1 MKTKLFIVVA
11 LTFILTQ
18 FEAHAQYN
26 GGNSN
31 GSTVSELN
39 NASCPLPP
47 HFYAYFGGNNDGS
60 GVNEYSTATCGTA
73 AFQFAYMGGIADGA
87 ATEEITTAV
96 CGIPPS
102 FYAYM
107 GGNNDGAGV
116 ETYEQS
122 VCGFPPQFYAYF
134 GGNDDGFSLDKT
146 SPICPTEPPVAGF
159 TASTTQVCVGQ
170 SITFTDT
177 STNIPSAWTWT
188 FEGGTPSS
196 STSQNPTVTY
206 NTPGVYDVTLVA
218 ANYNGTNQVI
228 ATDHITVYANPTIT
242 SASGGSNCGAGS
254 VTLSATASVGF
265 LNWYDAP
272 TGGNLLGTTFS
283 PGTYQQF
290 FATTTTYYV
299 AAINGV
305 CESPRTP
312 VTATIVEVPTITSVS
327 SATRCGSG
335 SVTIS
340 ATASAGTVYW
350 YNVASGGTALSAGS
364 TYSPSVSTTTT
375 FYVETTLNGC
385 TSSRTPV
392 EVIINEVPSITSTTP
407 ASRCDSGSVT
417 IAASASSGT
426 ISWFSVST
434 GGTSLGTGASFV
446 TPSLSTS
453 TNFYAEVSDGI
464 CTSPRT
470 AVLATVNVTPS
481 ITATTPNSRCDS
493 GSVTLF
499 ASANAGV
506 LQWYDAAVGGTL
518 LGTGTTFT
526 TPSISNTTT
535 YYVASVN
542 NSCAS
547 VRVPVVATVNAV
559 PTVVSTAD
567 ASSCAGT
574 LTALTATPSEGVIY
588 WYNSASGGSAFAT
601 GNSLPVSGSSATY
614 YAEASSNGCPSARV
628 AVSFTV
634 IPVPSLVTTSPA
646 SRCGTGTVTIGVN
659 YNFGTINWYDTPTG
673 GNLLGTGSSFTTPA
687 ISVSTL
693 YYAEAISGGCSSPRQ
708 GVYANVISVPPPSG
722 SATQSF
728 CSGETVGLLQIS
740 SGTNVVWYDAAI
752 GGNIVPNNAV
762 LINGATY
769 YASQNP
775 SGCESQD
782 RLAVTVVSGTCL
794 GIKEVAFSDLKVYPN
809 PVVDFLTISHTE
821 ELSKVTVVN
830 LLGQIIYNQLLQTD
844 EVKIDMS
851 GWATSTYIVK
861 VYDAENRM
869 ASIKVVKK

>member
-26 GGNSN
+26 GGISN

-60 GVNEYSTATCGTA
+60 GVDEYSTATCGTA
-73 AFQFAYMGGIADGA
+73 AFQFAYMGGIGDGA

-116 ETYEQS
+116 ETLEQS

-134 GGNDDGFSLDKT
+134 GGNGDGFSLDKT
-146 SPICPTEPPVAGF
+146 TPICPTEPPVAGF
-159 TASTTQVCVGQ
+159 TATSTQICVGQ
-170 SITFTDT
+170 TISFTDV
-177 STNIPSAWTWT
+177 STNIPAGWTWT

-196 STSQNPTVTY
+196 STVQNPTVTY

-218 ANYNGTNQVI
+218 ANYNGTNTIVL
-228 ATDHITVYANPTIT
+228 TDYITVYAYPLVTT
-242 SASGGSNCGAGS
+242 TTPAARCDSGT
-254 VTLSATASVGF
+254 VILQATTNVGT
-265 LNWYDAP
+265 LNWYDASV
-272 TGGNLLGTTFS
+272 GGNLVGTGASFTTPS
-283 PGTYQQF
+283 LTS
-290 FATTTTYYV
+290 TTTYYV
-299 AAINGV
+299 ESVNGV
-305 CESPRTP
+305 CSSARSAVIATVNTTP
-312 VTATIVEVPTITSVS
+312 SITATTP
-327 SATRCGSG
+327 ATRCGAG
-335 SVTIS
+335 TVNLSV
-340 ATASAGTVYW
+340 TASAGTVFW
-350 YNVASGGTALSAGS
+350 YSASSGGTALSAGS
-364 TYSPSVSTTTT
+364 SYSPSVTITTT
-375 FYVETTLNGC
+375 YYAETTLSGC
-385 TSSRTPV
+385 TSPRTPV
-392 EVIINEVPSITSTTP
+392 LVTVNEVPSITTTTP
-407 ASRCDSGSVT
+407 ASRCDSGTVT
-417 IAASASSGT
+417 LGATASSGT
-426 ISWFSVST
+426 ISWYNVSA
-434 GGTSLGTGASFV
+434 GGTSLGTGTSFT
-446 TPSLSTS
+446 TPSISTS
-453 TNFYAEVSDGI
+453 TNFYAEVSSGI
-464 CTSPRT
+464 CTSTRT

-574 LTALTATPSEGVIY
+574 LTALTATPSEGIIY

-628 AVSFTV
+628 AVSFTA

-646 SRCGTGTVTIGVN
+646 SRCGTGTVIIGAN
-659 YNFGTINWYDTPTG
+659 YNFGTINWYDSPTG
-673 GNLLGTGSSFTTPA
+673 GSLLGTGSSFTTPA

-708 GVYANVISVPPPSG
+708 GVYANVITVPSPTG

-752 GGNIVPNNAV
+752 G
-762 LINGATY
+762 
-769 YASQNP
+769 
-775 SGCESQD
+775 
-782 RLAVTVVSGTCL
+782 
-794 GIKEVAFSDLKVYPN
+794 
-809 PVVDFLTISHTE
+809 
-821 ELSKVTVVN
+821 
-830 LLGQIIYNQLLQTD
+830 
-844 EVKIDMS
+844 
-851 GWATSTYIVK
+851 
-861 VYDAENRM
+861 
-869 ASIKVVKK
+869 

>member
-60 GVNEYSTATCGTA
+60 GVDEYSAATCGTA

-116 ETYEQS
+116 DTLEQS

-134 GGNDDGFSLDKT
+134 GGNGDGFSLDKT
-146 SPICPTEPPVAGF
+146 TPICPTEPPVAGF
-159 TASTTQVCVGQ
+159 TATSTQICVGQ
-170 SITFTDT
+170 TISFTDV
-177 STNIPSAWTWT
+177 STNIPAGWTWT

-196 STSQNPTVTY
+196 STVQNPTVTY

-218 ANYNGTNQVI
+218 ANYNGTNTIVL
-228 ATDHITVYANPTIT
+228 TDYITVYAYPLVTAT
-242 SASGGSNCGAGS
+242 TPAARCDSGT
-254 VTLSATASVGF
+254 VTLQATTNVGT
-265 LNWYDAP
+265 LNWYDASV
-272 TGGNLLGTTFS
+272 GGNLVGT
-283 PGTYQQF
+283 GTSF
-290 FATTTTYYV
+290 TTPSLTSTTTYYV
-299 AAINGV
+299 ESVNGV
-305 CESPRTP
+305 CSSARSAVIATVNTTP
-312 VTATIVEVPTITSVS
+312 SITATTP
-327 SATRCGSG
+327 ATRCGAG
-335 SVTIS
+335 TVNISV
-340 ATASAGTVYW
+340 TASAGTVFW
-350 YNVASGGTALSAGS
+350 YSASSGGTALSAGS
-364 TYSPSVSTTTT
+364 SYSPSVTATTT
-375 FYVETTLNGC
+375 YYAETTLSGC
-385 TSSRTPV
+385 TSPRTPV
-392 EVIINEVPSITSTTP
+392 LVTLNEVPTITATAP
-407 ASRCDSGSVT
+407 ASRCDSGTVT
-417 IAASASSGT
+417 LGATASSGT
-426 ISWFSVST
+426 ISWYNVSS
-434 GGTSLGTGASFV
+434 GGTSLGTGTSFT
-446 TPSLSTS
+446 TPSISTS
-453 TNFYAEVSDGI
+453 TNFYVEVSSGI
-464 CTSPRT
+464 CTSTRT

-493 GSVTLF
+493 GSVALF

-628 AVSFTV
+628 AVSFTA

-659 YNFGTINWYDTPTG
+659 YNFGTINWYDTPAG

-693 YYAEAISGGCSSPRQ
+693 YYAEAISGGCSSSRQ
-708 GVYANVISVPPPSG
+708 GVYANVISVPPPTG
-722 SATQSF
+722 NATQSF

-869 ASIKVVKK
+869 TSIKVVKK

>member
-60 GVNEYSTATCGTA
+60 GVDEYSAATCGTA

-116 ETYEQS
+116 DTLEQS

-134 GGNDDGFSLDKT
+134 GGNGDGFSLDKT
-146 SPICPTEPPVAGF
+146 TPICPTEPPVAGF
-159 TASTTQVCVGQ
+159 TATSTQICVGQ
-170 SITFTDT
+170 TISFTDV
-177 STNIPSAWTWT
+177 STNIPAGWTWT

-196 STSQNPTVTY
+196 STVQNPTVTY

-218 ANYNGTNQVI
+218 ANYNGTNTIVL
-228 ATDHITVYANPTIT
+228 TDYITVYAYPLVTT
-242 SASGGSNCGAGS
+242 TTPAARCDSGT
-254 VTLSATASVGF
+254 VTLQATTNVGT
-265 LNWYDAP
+265 LNWYDASV
-272 TGGNLLGTTFS
+272 GGNLVGT
-283 PGTYQQF
+283 GTSF
-290 FATTTTYYV
+290 TTPSLTSTTTYYV
-299 AAINGV
+299 ESVNGV
-305 CESPRTP
+305 CSSARSAVIATVNTTP
-312 VTATIVEVPTITSVS
+312 SITATTP
-327 SATRCGSG
+327 ATRCGAG
-335 SVTIS
+335 TVNISV
-340 ATASAGTVYW
+340 TASAGTVFW
-350 YNVASGGTALSAGS
+350 YSASSGGTALSAGS
-364 TYSPSVSTTTT
+364 SYSPSVTATTT
-375 FYVETTLNGC
+375 YYAETTLSGC
-385 TSSRTPV
+385 TSPRTPV
-392 EVIINEVPSITSTTP
+392 LVTVNEVPTITATAP
-407 ASRCDSGSVT
+407 ASRCDSGTVT
-417 IAASASSGT
+417 LGATASSGT
-426 ISWFSVST
+426 ISWYNVSS
-434 GGTSLGTGASFV
+434 GGTSLGTGTSFT
-446 TPSLSTS
+446 TPSISTS
-453 TNFYAEVSDGI
+453 TNFYVEVSSGI
-464 CTSPRT
+464 CTSTRT

-567 ASSCAGT
+567 ASSCAGA

-628 AVSFTV
+628 AVSFTA

-659 YNFGTINWYDTPTG
+659 YNFGTINWYDTPAG

-693 YYAEAISGGCSSPRQ
+693 YYAEAISGGCSSSRQ
-708 GVYANVISVPPPSG
+708 GVYANVITVPPPTG
-722 SATQSF
+722 NATQSF

-775 SGCESQD
+775 SGCESQG

>member
-60 GVNEYSTATCGTA
+60 GVDEYSTATCGTA

-116 ETYEQS
+116 ETLEQS

-134 GGNDDGFSLDKT
+134 GGNGDGFSLDKT
-146 SPICPTEPPVAGF
+146 TPICPTEPPVAGF
-159 TASTTQVCVGQ
+159 TATSTQICVGQ
-170 SITFTDT
+170 TISFTDV
-177 STNIPSAWTWT
+177 STNIPAGWTWT

-196 STSQNPTVTY
+196 STVQNPTVTY

-218 ANYNGTNQVI
+218 ANYNGTNTIVL
-228 ATDHITVYANPTIT
+228 TDYITVYAYPLVTT
-242 SASGGSNCGAGS
+242 TTPAARCDSGT
-254 VTLSATASVGF
+254 VTLQATTNVGT
-265 LNWYDAP
+265 LNWYDASV
-272 TGGNLLGTTFS
+272 GGNLVGTGASFTTPS
-283 PGTYQQF
+283 LTS
-290 FATTTTYYV
+290 TTTYYV
-299 AAINGV
+299 ESVNGV
-305 CESPRTP
+305 CSSARSAVIATVNTTP
-312 VTATIVEVPTITSVS
+312 SITATTP
-327 SATRCGSG
+327 ATRCGAG
-335 SVTIS
+335 TVNLSV
-340 ATASAGTVYW
+340 TASAGTVFW
-350 YNVASGGTALSAGS
+350 YSASSGGTALSAGS
-364 TYSPSVSTTTT
+364 SYSPSVTATTT
-375 FYVETTLNGC
+375 YYAETTLSGC
-385 TSSRTPV
+385 TSPRTPV
-392 EVIINEVPSITSTTP
+392 LVTVNEVPTITATAP
-407 ASRCDSGSVT
+407 ASRCDSGTVT
-417 IAASASSGT
+417 LGATASSGT
-426 ISWFSVST
+426 ISWYNVSS
-434 GGTSLGTGASFV
+434 GGTSLGTGTSFT
-446 TPSLSTS
+446 TPSISTS
-453 TNFYAEVSDGI
+453 TNFYVEVSSGI
-464 CTSPRT
+464 CTSTRT

-493 GSVTLF
+493 GSVALF

-506 LQWYDAAVGGTL
+506 LQWYDAAVDGTL

-628 AVSFTV
+628 AVSFTA

-708 GVYANVISVPPPSG
+708 GVYANVISVPPPTG

>member
-60 GVNEYSTATCGTA
+60 GVDEYSTATCGTA
-73 AFQFAYMGGIADGA
+73 AFQFAYMGGTADGA

-116 ETYEQS
+116 ETLEQS

-134 GGNDDGFSLDKT
+134 GGNGDGFSLDKT
-146 SPICPTEPPVAGF
+146 TPICPTEPPVAGF
-159 TASTTQVCVGQ
+159 TATSTQICVGQ
-170 SITFTDT
+170 TISFTDV
-177 STNIPSAWTWT
+177 STNIPAGWTWT

-196 STSQNPTVTY
+196 STVQNPTVTY

-218 ANYNGTNQVI
+218 ANYNGTNTI
-228 ATDHITVYANPTIT
+228 ILTDYITVYAYPLVTTTTPAARCDAGTVTLQATTNVGTLNWYDASVGGNLVGTGTSFTTPILTSTTTYYVESVNGVCFSARSAVVATVNTTPSIT
-242 SASGGSNCGAGS
+242 ETTPATRCGAGS
-254 VTLSATASVGF
+254 VNISVTAS
-265 LNWYDAP
+265 
-272 TGGNLLGTTFS
+272 T
-283 PGTYQQF
+283 
-290 FATTTTYYV
+290 
-299 AAINGV
+299 
-305 CESPRTP
+305 
-312 VTATIVEVPTITSVS
+312 
-327 SATRCGSG
+327 
-335 SVTIS
+335 
-340 ATASAGTVYW
+340 GTVFW
-350 YNVASGGTALSAGS
+350 YSASSGGTALSAGS
-364 TYSPSVSTTTT
+364 SYSPSVTATTT
-375 FYVETTLNGC
+375 YYAETTLSGC
-385 TSSRTPV
+385 TSPRTPV
-392 EVIINEVPSITSTTP
+392 LVTVNEVPTITATTP
-407 ASRCDSGSVT
+407 ASRCDSGTVT
-417 IAASASSGT
+417 LGATASSGT
-426 ISWFSVST
+426 ISWYNVSS
-434 GGTSLGTGASFV
+434 GGTSLGTGTSFT
-446 TPSLSTS
+446 TPSISTS
-453 TNFYAEVSDGI
+453 TNFYVEVSSGI
-464 CTSPRT
+464 CTSTRT

-481 ITATTPNSRCDS
+481 ITSATPNSRCDS
-493 GSVTLF
+493 GSVALF

-601 GNSLPVSGSSATY
+601 GNTLPVSGGSAIY
-614 YAEASSNGCPSARV
+614 YAEAVSNGCPSTRV
-628 AVSFTV
+628 AVSFTA

-659 YNFGTINWYDTPTG
+659 YNFGTINWYDTPAG

-708 GVYANVISVPPPSG
+708 GVYANVITVPPPTG

-752 GGNIVPNNAV
+752 GGNIVTNNTV

-851 GWATSTYIVK
+851 GWATATYIVK

-869 ASIKVVKK
+869 ISIKVIKK

>member
-60 GVNEYSTATCGTA
+60 GVDEYSAATCGTA

-116 ETYEQS
+116 DTLEQS

-134 GGNDDGFSLDKT
+134 GGNGDGFSLDKT
-146 SPICPTEPPVAGF
+146 TPICPTEPPVAGF
-159 TASTTQVCVGQ
+159 TATSTQICVGQ
-170 SITFTDT
+170 TISFTDV
-177 STNIPSAWTWT
+177 STNIPAGWTWT

-196 STSQNPTVTY
+196 STVQNPTVTY

-218 ANYNGTNQVI
+218 ANYNGTNTIVL
-228 ATDHITVYANPTIT
+228 TDYITVYAYPLVTT
-242 SASGGSNCGAGS
+242 TTPAARCDSGT
-254 VTLSATASVGF
+254 VTLQATTNVGT
-265 LNWYDAP
+265 LNWYDASV
-272 TGGNLLGTTFS
+272 GGNLVGT
-283 PGTYQQF
+283 GTSF
-290 FATTTTYYV
+290 TTPSLTSTTTYYV
-299 AAINGV
+299 ESVNGV
-305 CESPRTP
+305 CSSARSAVIATVNTTP
-312 VTATIVEVPTITSVS
+312 SITATTP
-327 SATRCGSG
+327 ATRCGAG
-335 SVTIS
+335 TVNISV
-340 ATASAGTVYW
+340 TASAGTVFW
-350 YNVASGGTALSAGS
+350 YSASSGGTALSAGS
-364 TYSPSVSTTTT
+364 SYSPSVTATTT
-375 FYVETTLNGC
+375 YYAETTLSGC
-385 TSSRTPV
+385 TSPRTPV
-392 EVIINEVPSITSTTP
+392 LVTVNEVPTITATAP
-407 ASRCDSGSVT
+407 ASRCDSGTVT
-417 IAASASSGT
+417 LGATASSGT
-426 ISWFSVST
+426 ISWYNVSS
-434 GGTSLGTGASFV
+434 GGTSLGTGTSFT
-446 TPSLSTS
+446 TPSISTS
-453 TNFYAEVSDGI
+453 TNFYVEVSSGI
-464 CTSPRT
+464 CTSTRT

-493 GSVTLF
+493 GSVALF

-567 ASSCAGT
+567 ASSCAGA

-628 AVSFTV
+628 AVSFTA

-659 YNFGTINWYDTPTG
+659 YNFGTINWYDTPAG

-693 YYAEAISGGCSSPRQ
+693 YYAEAISGGCSSSRQ
-708 GVYANVISVPPPSG
+708 GVYANVITVPPPTG
-722 SATQSF
+722 NATQSF

-775 SGCESQD
+775 SGCESQG
-782 RLAVTVVSGTCL
+782 RLAITVVSGTCL

-821 ELSKVTVVN
+821 EISKVTVVN

>member
-26 GGNSN
+26 GGISN

-60 GVNEYSTATCGTA
+60 GVDEYSTATCGTA

-116 ETYEQS
+116 DTLEQS

-134 GGNDDGFSLDKT
+134 GGNGDGFSLDKT
-146 SPICPTEPPVAGF
+146 TPICPTEPPVAGF
-159 TASTTQVCVGQ
+159 TATSTQICVGQ
-170 SITFTDT
+170 TISFTDV
-177 STNIPSAWTWT
+177 STNIPAGWTWT

-196 STSQNPTVTY
+196 STVQNPTVTY

-218 ANYNGTNQVI
+218 ANYNGTNTIVL
-228 ATDHITVYANPTIT
+228 TDYITVYAYPLVTT
-242 SASGGSNCGAGS
+242 TTPAARCDSGT
-254 VTLSATASVGF
+254 VTLQATTNVGT
-265 LNWYDAP
+265 LNWYDASV
-272 TGGNLLGTTFS
+272 GGNLVGTGASFTTPS
-283 PGTYQQF
+283 LTS
-290 FATTTTYYV
+290 TTTYYV
-299 AAINGV
+299 ESVNGV
-305 CESPRTP
+305 CSSARSAVIATVNTTP
-312 VTATIVEVPTITSVS
+312 SITATTP
-327 SATRCGSG
+327 ATRCGAG
-335 SVTIS
+335 TVNISV
-340 ATASAGTVYW
+340 TASAGTVFW
-350 YNVASGGTALSAGS
+350 YSASSGGTALSAGS
-364 TYSPSVSTTTT
+364 SYSPSVTATTT
-375 FYVETTLNGC
+375 YYAETTLSGC
-385 TSSRTPV
+385 TSPRTPV
-392 EVIINEVPSITSTTP
+392 LVTVNEVPTITATAP
-407 ASRCDSGSVT
+407 ASRCDSGTVT
-417 IAASASSGT
+417 LGATASSGT
-426 ISWFSVST
+426 ISWYNVSS
-434 GGTSLGTGASFV
+434 GGTSLGTGTSFT
-446 TPSLSTS
+446 TPSISTS
-453 TNFYAEVSDGI
+453 TNFYVEVSSGI
-464 CTSPRT
+464 CTSTRT

-493 GSVTLF
+493 GSVALF

-506 LQWYDAAVGGTL
+506 LQWYDAAVDGTL

-628 AVSFTV
+628 AVSFTA

-708 GVYANVISVPPPSG
+708 GVYANVISVPPPTG

>member
-60 GVNEYSTATCGTA
+60 GVDEYSAATCGTA

-116 ETYEQS
+116 DTLEQS

-134 GGNDDGFSLDKT
+134 GGNGDGFSLDKT
-146 SPICPTEPPVAGF
+146 TPICPTEPPVAGF
-159 TASTTQVCVGQ
+159 TATSTQICVGQ
-170 SITFTDT
+170 TISFTDV
-177 STNIPSAWTWT
+177 STNIPAGWTWT

-196 STSQNPTVTY
+196 STVQNPTVTY

-218 ANYNGTNQVI
+218 ANYNGTNTIVL
-228 ATDHITVYANPTIT
+228 TDYITVYAYPLVTT
-242 SASGGSNCGAGS
+242 TTPAARCDSGT
-254 VTLSATASVGF
+254 VTLQATTNVGT
-265 LNWYDAP
+265 LNWYDASV
-272 TGGNLLGTTFS
+272 GGNLVGT
-283 PGTYQQF
+283 GTSF
-290 FATTTTYYV
+290 TTPSLTSTTTYYV
-299 AAINGV
+299 ESVNGV
-305 CESPRTP
+305 CSSARSAVIATVNTTP
-312 VTATIVEVPTITSVS
+312 SITATTP
-327 SATRCGSG
+327 ATRCGAG
-335 SVTIS
+335 TVNISV
-340 ATASAGTVYW
+340 TASAGTVFW
-350 YNVASGGTALSAGS
+350 YSASSGGTALSAGS
-364 TYSPSVSTTTT
+364 SYSPSVTATTT
-375 FYVETTLNGC
+375 YYAETTLSGC
-385 TSSRTPV
+385 TSPRTPV
-392 EVIINEVPSITSTTP
+392 LVTVNEVPTITATAP
-407 ASRCDSGSVT
+407 ASRCDSGTVT
-417 IAASASSGT
+417 LGATASSGT
-426 ISWFSVST
+426 ISWYNVSS
-434 GGTSLGTGASFV
+434 GGTSLGTGTSFT
-446 TPSLSTS
+446 TPSISTS
-453 TNFYAEVSDGI
+453 TNFYVEVSSGI
-464 CTSPRT
+464 CTSTRT

-493 GSVTLF
+493 GSVALF

-567 ASSCAGT
+567 ASSCAGA

-628 AVSFTV
+628 AVSFTA

-659 YNFGTINWYDTPTG
+659 YNFGTINWYDTPAG

-693 YYAEAISGGCSSPRQ
+693 YYAEAISGGCSSSRQ
-708 GVYANVISVPPPSG
+708 GVYANVITVPPPTG
-722 SATQSF
+722 NATQSF

-775 SGCESQD
+775 SGCESQG

-821 ELSKVTVVN
+821 EISKVTVVN

>member
-60 GVNEYSTATCGTA
+60 GVDEYSTATCGTA

-116 ETYEQS
+116 DTLEQS

-134 GGNDDGFSLDKT
+134 GGNGDGFSLDKT
-146 SPICPTEPPVAGF
+146 TPICPTEPPVAGF
-159 TASTTQVCVGQ
+159 TATSTQICVGQ
-170 SITFTDT
+170 TISFTDV
-177 STNIPSAWTWT
+177 STNIPAGWTWT

-196 STSQNPTVTY
+196 STVQNPTVTY

-218 ANYNGTNQVI
+218 ANYNGTNTIVL
-228 ATDHITVYANPTIT
+228 TDYITVYAYPLVTT
-242 SASGGSNCGAGS
+242 TTPAARCDSGT
-254 VTLSATASVGF
+254 VTLQATTNVGT
-265 LNWYDAP
+265 LNWYDASV
-272 TGGNLLGTTFS
+272 GGNLVGT
-283 PGTYQQF
+283 GTSF
-290 FATTTTYYV
+290 TTPSLTSTTTYYV
-299 AAINGV
+299 ESVNGV
-305 CESPRTP
+305 CSSARSAVIATVNTTP
-312 VTATIVEVPTITSVS
+312 SITATTP
-327 SATRCGSG
+327 ATRCGAG
-335 SVTIS
+335 TVNISV
-340 ATASAGTVYW
+340 TASAGTVFW
-350 YNVASGGTALSAGS
+350 YSASSGGTALSAGS
-364 TYSPSVSTTTT
+364 SYSPSVTATTT
-375 FYVETTLNGC
+375 YYAETTLSGC
-385 TSSRTPV
+385 TSPRTPV
-392 EVIINEVPSITSTTP
+392 LVTVNEVPSITATAP
-407 ASRCDSGSVT
+407 ASRCDSGTVT
-417 IAASASSGT
+417 LEATASSGT
-426 ISWFSVST
+426 ISWYNVSV
-434 GGTSLGTGASFV
+434 GGTSLGTGTSFT
-446 TPSLSTS
+446 TPSISTS

-470 AVLATVNVTPS
+470 AVLATVNNTPS
-481 ITATTPNSRCDS
+481 ITSTTPNNRCDS
-493 GSVTLF
+493 GSVALF

-506 LQWYDAAVGGTL
+506 LQWYDAAVDGTL

-628 AVSFTV
+628 AVSFTA

-708 GVYANVISVPPPSG
+708 GVYANVISVPPPTG

>member
-60 GVNEYSTATCGTA
+60 GVDEYSAATCGTA

-116 ETYEQS
+116 DTLEQS

-134 GGNDDGFSLDKT
+134 GGNGDGFSLDKT
-146 SPICPTEPPVAGF
+146 TPICPTEPPVAGF
-159 TASTTQVCVGQ
+159 TATSTQICVGQ
-170 SITFTDT
+170 TISFTDV
-177 STNIPSAWTWT
+177 STNIPAGWTWT

-196 STSQNPTVTY
+196 STVQNPTVTY

-218 ANYNGTNQVI
+218 ANYNGTNTIVL
-228 ATDHITVYANPTIT
+228 TDYITVYAYPLVTT
-242 SASGGSNCGAGS
+242 TTPATRCDSGT
-254 VTLSATASVGF
+254 VTLQATTNVGT
-265 LNWYDAP
+265 LNWYDASV
-272 TGGNLLGTTFS
+272 GGNLVGT
-283 PGTYQQF
+283 GTSF
-290 FATTTTYYV
+290 TTPSLTSTTSYYV
-299 AAINGV
+299 ESVNGV
-305 CESPRTP
+305 CSSARSAVIATVNTTP
-312 VTATIVEVPTITSVS
+312 SITATTP
-327 SATRCGSG
+327 ATRCGAG
-335 SVTIS
+335 TVNISV
-340 ATASAGTVYW
+340 TASAGTVFW
-350 YNVASGGTALSAGS
+350 YSASSGGTALSAGS
-364 TYSPSVSTTTT
+364 SYSPSVTATTT
-375 FYVETTLNGC
+375 YYAETTLSGC
-385 TSSRTPV
+385 TSPRTPV
-392 EVIINEVPSITSTTP
+392 LVTVNEVPTITATAP
-407 ASRCDSGSVT
+407 ASRCDSGTVT
-417 IAASASSGT
+417 LGATASSGT
-426 ISWFSVST
+426 ISWYNVSS
-434 GGTSLGTGASFV
+434 GGTSLGTGTSFT
-446 TPSLSTS
+446 TPSISTS
-453 TNFYAEVSDGI
+453 TNFYVEVSSGI
-464 CTSPRT
+464 CTSTRT

-493 GSVTLF
+493 GSVALF

-567 ASSCAGT
+567 ASSCAGA

-628 AVSFTV
+628 AVSFTA

-659 YNFGTINWYDTPTG
+659 YNFGTINWYDTPAG

-693 YYAEAISGGCSSPRQ
+693 YYAEAISGGCSSSRQ
-708 GVYANVISVPPPSG
+708 GVYANVITVPPPTG
-722 SATQSF
+722 NATQSF

-775 SGCESQD
+775 SGCESQG

>member
-60 GVNEYSTATCGTA
+60 GVDEYSTATCGTA

-116 ETYEQS
+116 ETLEQS

-134 GGNDDGFSLDKT
+134 GGNGDGFSLDKT
-146 SPICPTEPPVAGF
+146 TPICPTEPPVAGF
-159 TASTTQVCVGQ
+159 TATSTEICVGQ
-170 SITFTDT
+170 TISFTDV
-177 STNIPSAWTWT
+177 STNIPAGWTWT

-196 STSQNPTVTY
+196 STVQNPTVTY

-218 ANYNGTNQVI
+218 ANYNGTNTIVL
-228 ATDHITVYANPTIT
+228 TDYITVYAYPLVTT
-242 SASGGSNCGAGS
+242 TTPAARCDSGT
-254 VTLSATASVGF
+254 VTLQATTNVGT
-265 LNWYDAP
+265 LNWYDASV
-272 TGGNLLGTTFS
+272 GGNLVGTGASFTTPS
-283 PGTYQQF
+283 LTS
-290 FATTTTYYV
+290 TTTYYV
-299 AAINGV
+299 ESVNGV
-305 CESPRTP
+305 CSSARSAVIATVNTTP
-312 VTATIVEVPTITSVS
+312 SITATTP
-327 SATRCGSG
+327 ATRCGAG
-335 SVTIS
+335 TVNLSV
-340 ATASAGTVYW
+340 TASAGTVFW
-350 YNVASGGTALSAGS
+350 YSASSGGTALSAGS
-364 TYSPSVSTTTT
+364 SYSSSVTVTTT
-375 FYVETTLNGC
+375 YYAETTLSGC
-385 TSSRTPV
+385 TSPRTPV
-392 EVIINEVPSITSTTP
+392 LVTVNEVPSITTTTP
-407 ASRCDSGSVT
+407 ASRCDSGTVT
-417 IAASASSGT
+417 LGATASSGA
-426 ISWFSVST
+426 ISWYNVSA
-434 GGTSLGTGASFV
+434 GGTSLGTGTSFT
-446 TPSLSTS
+446 TPSISTS
-453 TNFYAEVSDGI
+453 TNFYVEVSSGI
-464 CTSPRT
+464 CTSTRT

-574 LTALTATPSEGVIY
+574 LTALTATPSEGVIH

-628 AVSFTV
+628 AVSFTA

-646 SRCGTGTVTIGVN
+646 SRCGTGTVTIGAN

-673 GNLLGTGSSFTTPA
+673 GSLLGTGSSFTTPA

-708 GVYANVISVPPPSG
+708 GVYANVITVPPPTG
-722 SATQSF
+722 STTQSF

-869 ASIKVVKK
+869 AFIKVVKK

>member
-18 FEAHAQYN
+18 FNTYAQYN

-60 GVNEYSTATCGTA
+60 GVDEYSTATCGTA

-87 ATEEITTAV
+87 ATEEITTTV

-116 ETYEQS
+116 ETLEQS

-134 GGNDDGFSLDKT
+134 GGNGDGFTLDKT
-146 SPICPTEPPVAGF
+146 TPICPTEPPVADF
-159 TASTTQVCVGQ
+159 TANSTQICVGQ
-170 SITFTDT
+170 TVSFTDI
-177 STNIPSAWTWT
+177 STNIPAGWTWT

-196 STSQNPTVTY
+196 STVQNPTVTY

-218 ANYNGTNQVI
+218 ANYNGTNTIVL
-228 ATDHITVYANPTIT
+228 TDYITVYAYPLVTTITPSARCDSGTVTLQATTNVGTLNWYDASAGGNLVGSGASFTTSSLSSTTTYYVESVNGVCSSARSAVIASVNMTPTIT
-242 SASGGSNCGAGS
+242 ATTPATRCGAGS
-254 VTLSATASVGF
+254 VNLSV
-265 LNWYDAP
+265 
-272 TGGNLLGTTFS
+272 
-283 PGTYQQF
+283 
-290 FATTTTYYV
+290 
-299 AAINGV
+299 
-305 CESPRTP
+305 
-312 VTATIVEVPTITSVS
+312 
-327 SATRCGSG
+327 
-335 SVTIS
+335 
-340 ATASAGTVYW
+340 TASAGTVFW
-350 YNVASGGTALSAGS
+350 YSASSGGTALSAGS
-364 TYSPSVSTTTT
+364 SYSPSVTATTT
-375 FYVETTLNGC
+375 FYAETTLSGC
-385 TSSRTPV
+385 TSPRTPV
-392 EVIINEVPSITSTTP
+392 LVTVNEVPLITTTTP
-407 ASRCDSGSVT
+407 ASRCDSGTVT
-417 IAASASSGT
+417 LGATASSGT
-426 ISWFSVST
+426 ISWYNVSS
-434 GGTSLGTGASFV
+434 GGTSLGTGTSFT
-446 TPSLSTS
+446 TPSISTS
-453 TNFYAEVSDGI
+453 TNFYVEVSNGI
-464 CTSPRT
+464 CSSART

-481 ITATTPNSRCDS
+481 ITSTTPNSRCNS

-526 TPSISNTTT
+526 TPSITNTTT

-547 VRVPVVATVNAV
+547 VSVPVVATVNAV

-567 ASSCAGT
+567 ASSCAGA

-614 YAEASSNGCPSARV
+614 YAEAISNGCPSTRV
-628 AVSFTV
+628 AVSFNA

-646 SRCGTGTVTIGVN
+646 SRCGTGTVTIGAN
-659 YNFGTINWYDTPTG
+659 FNFGTINWYDTPSG
-673 GNLLGTGSSFTTPA
+673 GNLLGTGSLFTTPV

-693 YYAEAISGGCSSPRQ
+693 YYAEAISGGCSSQRQ
-708 GVYANVISVPPPSG
+708 GVYANVITVPPPTG

-740 SGTNVVWYDAAI
+740 SGNNVVWYDAATD
-752 GGNIVPNNAV
+752 GNIVPNNSV

-782 RLAVTVVSGTCL
+782 RLAVTVVSGSCL
-794 GIKEVAFSDLKVYPN
+794 GIEEVTFSDLKVYPN
-809 PVVDFLTISHTE
+809 PVIDFLTISHTE
-821 ELSKVTVVN
+821 VLSKVTVVN
-830 LLGQIIYNQLLQTD
+830 LLGQIIYNEQLQTD
-844 EVKIDMS
+844 EIKIDMS
-851 GWATSTYIVK
+851 GWATATYIVK

-869 ASIKVVKK
+869 ASIKVIKK